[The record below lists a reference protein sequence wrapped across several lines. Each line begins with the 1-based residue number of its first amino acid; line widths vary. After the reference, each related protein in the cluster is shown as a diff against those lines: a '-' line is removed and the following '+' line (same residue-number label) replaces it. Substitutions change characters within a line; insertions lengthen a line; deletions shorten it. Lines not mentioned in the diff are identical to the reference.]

1 MSSWIFSAWQWTI
14 NSVMSNAEK
23 DAHDSWQVISKSKS
37 KSKSKIKIKIKIK
50 IKKSKRNKSKK
61 YKRNNNKPKKLQI
74 LPSIP
79 EGDEN

>member
-23 DAHDSWQVISKSKS
+23 DIWQVISKS

-50 IKKSKRNKSKK
+50 IKKSKHSKSKK
-61 YKRNNNKPKKLQI
+61 YKRNNNRPKKLQI